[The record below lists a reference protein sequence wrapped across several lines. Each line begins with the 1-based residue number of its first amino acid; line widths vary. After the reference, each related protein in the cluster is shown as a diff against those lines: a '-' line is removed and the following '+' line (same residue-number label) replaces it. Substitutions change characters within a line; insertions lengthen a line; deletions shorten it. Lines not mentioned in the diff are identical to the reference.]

1 MQPSRSVSR
10 SSTRTASQQPQSQP
24 TSPAEMNDLQPTHV
38 EVIAM
43 LNEADADVRRTYR
56 DKPKLLGALREQ
68 FWNGIQECKLA
79 QRDAATL
86 LRARLH
92 GEWHAFKAWNRHRMY
107 QEDLLNNPELDIV
120 EDLESFPLRCAVV
133 EHGFEAFTHLPPI
146 FQWPGQGAHT
156 PAPKKSAPATSRLS
170 KPSKPKTPADG
181 NYDTPASK
189 SKIGRASEKYGKLP
203 EAPPANLAFP
213 PANILITELAA
224 FLPHSVKS
232 WDVVDRTCGNGLAPA
247 IYAKLMNQF
256 RDMHRGPIAANS
268 VYRMFKAPMTKRA
281 EVDPGHKPSWAH
293 WTTGDH
299 HKYHNAAHFDP
310 SSVSVAGFRTPAN
323 GKDVSTHAPVLF
335 RDLAIGVKV
344 FPSGDDALDLTPAV
358 QYCVEHPTEN
368 WMYPTHYTQLIKRL
382 GGPNTVKPAM
392 QDAALIKRWTSAK
405 EAAAIKNTSGRKR
418 DSHGRLQKERDSDDE
433 LDYDE
438 MDVDETDSEADSE
451 DDQDFEELDK
461 KDPKRKRKVTDSSDS
476 DEDEAPSRK
485 PAAKRNKIA
494 PKPRPSQRGRSGL
507 RKELAAS
514 DIDSD
519 SDSDSDGDG
528 YEGPKSHK
536 KKGEESAPVRRPA
549 RATKTKVSYK
559 MDDLVEEEEE
569 LSDAEKPGM
578 ADLIARYGMY
588 AKKGAKKCADLREEE
603 EEE

>member
-1 MQPSRSVSR
+1 
-10 SSTRTASQQPQSQP
+10 
-24 TSPAEMNDLQPTHV
+24 MNDLQPTHV

-56 DKPKLLGALREQ
+56 DKPKLLEALREQ
-68 FWNGIQECKLA
+68 FWDGIQQCKQAHL
-79 QRDAATL
+79 DAATL
-86 LRARLH
+86 LRARLQSERH
-92 GEWHAFKAWNRHRMY
+92 VFHAWNRHRLF
-107 QEDLLNNPELDIV
+107 QADLLNNTDLDV
-120 EDLESFPLRCAVV
+120 LEDLESFPLRFAVV
-133 EHGFEAFTHLPPI
+133 EHGFQAFTNDLLPI
-146 FQWPGQGAHT
+146 GQWADQTAHT
-156 PAPKKSAPATSRLS
+156 PAPKKSAPETSHPA

-232 WDVVDRTCGNGLAPA
+232 WDVTDRTCGNGLVPA
-247 IYAKLMNQF
+247 IYAKLMNHF
-256 RDMHRGPIAANS
+256 RDMPRGPIAANS

-281 EVDPGHKPSWAH
+281 EVDPGHKPSWAD
-293 WTTGDH
+293 WTTGNH
-299 HKYHNAAHFDP
+299 YKYHDAAHFDP
-310 SSVSVAGFRTPAN
+310 RSVSVAGFRTPAN

-358 QYCVEHPTEN
+358 RYCVEHPTEN

-461 KDPKRKRKVTDSSDS
+461 KDPKRKRKVTDFSDS

-494 PKPRPSQRGRSGL
+494 PKPRLSARGQSGL

-514 DIDSD
+514 DIDN
-519 SDSDSDGDG
+519 DSDSDGDG

-536 KKGEESAPVRRPA
+536 KKGKQPIPVRRTG

-559 MDDLVEEEEE
+559 LDDLVEDEEE
-569 LSDAEKPGM
+569 LSDAEKPELPN
-578 ADLIARYGMY
+578 LIARYGMHATKR
-588 AKKGAKKCADLREEE
+588 AKQVTDVVEEE
-603 EEE
+603 DEE